1 MWWRGHNGVCVIFAT
16 RLRVRSELVIVAQV
30 RDVAHGFCNV
40 NYDLSEL
47 THIFIFNQETDYILS
62 YFDNGEEYGNDDD
75 DADEGPVYWRI
86 YRARGISINTFCKK
100 TERCTRK
107 LTYYSSK
114 KGTSQV
120 SAKEKTLQSLSNHK
134 QRRKLQIHYFSPRSE
149 W

>member
-1 MWWRGHNGVCVIFAT
+1 M
-16 RLRVRSELVIVAQV
+16 
-30 RDVAHGFCNV
+30 
-40 NYDLSEL
+40 
-47 THIFIFNQETDYILS
+47 S

-86 YRARGISINTFCKK
+86 YRAKGISINTFCKK

-120 SAKEKTLQSLSNHK
+120 SAKEKTLQSLSNPNKGENFRYIISLRGLNGSHGG
-134 QRRKLQIHYFSPRSE
+134 
-149 W
+149 